1 MADAADAWREYARAS
16 EADLVRAH
24 LPAARRLVR
33 RLAPAA
39 ARGGG
44 YDDLDQEAAVA
55 LLEAVRRYDPAC
67 GVPFASYA
75 LRRVRWRVLDHLRS
89 QASAAGRRAPLGT
102 VDMDGEGGAGGELGP
117 ALRAAV
123 ERALCAEPAED
134 AAVRSVL
141 GEQLAEAVAEL
152 PYDDRVVLALYWQ
165 EELTYEEIARV
176 LGVSVATAWNRH
188 RRALDRLAQ
197 KLGAKEEEVVRDR

>member
-1 MADAADAWREYARAS
+1 MTDAADAWREYARAN
-16 EADLVRAH
+16 EADVVRAH

-33 RLAPAA
+33 RLAPAT

-55 LLEAVRRYDPAC
+55 LVEAVRLYDPAR

-75 LRRVRWRVLDHLRS
+75 LRRVRWRVLDCLRS
-89 QASAAGRRAPLGT
+89 QASAAVRRALPGAERG
-102 VDMDGEGGAGGELGP
+102 DGDEGPEDELGR
-117 ALRAAV
+117 ALRSALD
-123 ERALCAEPAED
+123 RALCAESAED

-141 GEQLAEAVAEL
+141 AAQLAEAVAEL

-165 EELTYEEIARV
+165 EDLTYEEIARV

-188 RRALDRLAQ
+188 RRALDRLART
-197 KLGAKEEEVVRDR
+197 LGARRTEVRER